1 MILARALGCRCEE
14 LLEIS
19 EQLSM
24 KSWAVQSLKN
34 IFVLYIYSSTH
45 SLYHSGNGKKAA
57 PGKRRCTFRGA
68 DWDSQLLF
76 RQIPFEVPLLCAGNR
91 GISHVQCISYRSGKH
106 SRRHSVWRENER
118 KEKNCDRVGARS
130 AVPVGDGVKLIL
142 PRPQFAICTKNMQYI
157 C

>member
-24 KSWAVQSLKN
+24 KS
-34 IFVLYIYSSTH
+34 
-45 SLYHSGNGKKAA
+45 
-57 PGKRRCTFRGA
+57 
-68 DWDSQLLF
+68 WDSQLLF

-106 SRRHSVWRENER
+106 SRRPSVWRENER